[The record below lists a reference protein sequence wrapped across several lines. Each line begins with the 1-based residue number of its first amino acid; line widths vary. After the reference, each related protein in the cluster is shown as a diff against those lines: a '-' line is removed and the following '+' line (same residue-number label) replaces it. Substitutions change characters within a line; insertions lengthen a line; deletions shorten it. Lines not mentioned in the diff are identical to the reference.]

1 MTSDDRP
8 TDDLKPKRRGKAPTI
23 TLEAREIEQTPASA
37 ASEEGLSGASPE
49 AETVADPAATETLA
63 STDAG
68 ATADPVAPE
77 DMPTAPPIEPAPSVD
92 VSPAV
97 PPDTTVAG
105 ERPEDP
111 PAEAASVVTPVTD
124 STPIESTSAAAE
136 PPPVPPEPP
145 AREEPVPVPPAA
157 SGGGF
162 GRLAAAGLVGAL
174 IAGGGTVA
182 AQLAG
187 YWPATG
193 RADTTALEQRLAA
206 LDGQMRQ
213 IAARPQPA
221 AAPAVDLAPLT
232 RRIEALDA
240 ARATLEGRLAAV
252 ERRATTPAASAPA
265 TASQAAPPAP
275 AVDLAP
281 LKTEID
287 ALKVAVEAIAAA
299 QRTAAQ
305 TPTTQPPAPAVDT
318 AAVDARITALV
329 APQTAR
335 IDAATSRVRAI
346 DEEIKAQAA
355 AAQALAARITALEG
369 ARAQAGEAG
378 KRAALVVG
386 LSSLRGAVERGQP
399 FAAELKAV
407 AALGLPADAARTLEA
422 HAERGV
428 PTGPALAQRFSALA
442 PALLRAAPARA
453 SDGTLID
460 RLTATAQNLVRVR
473 PVGEAAGDDVPT
485 VVSRMEA
492 RLRRGDVAG
501 ALADLE
507 RLPEPV
513 RALAASWA
521 AEARAR
527 VAAEATL
534 RRLTLD
540 ATAALT
546 GG

>member
-1 MTSDDRP
+1 M
-8 TDDLKPKRRGKAPTI
+8 
-23 TLEAREIEQTPASA
+23 
-37 ASEEGLSGASPE
+37 
-49 AETVADPAATETLA
+49 
-63 STDAG
+63 
-68 ATADPVAPE
+68 
-77 DMPTAPPIEPAPSVD
+77 
-92 VSPAV
+92 
-97 PPDTTVAG
+97 
-105 ERPEDP
+105 
-111 PAEAASVVTPVTD
+111 
-124 STPIESTSAAAE
+124 
-136 PPPVPPEPP
+136 
-145 AREEPVPVPPAA
+145 
-157 SGGGF
+157 
-162 GRLAAAGLVGAL
+162 
-174 IAGGGTVA
+174 
-182 AQLAG
+182 
-187 YWPATG
+187 
-193 RADTTALEQRLAA
+193 
-206 LDGQMRQ
+206 
-213 IAARPQPA
+213 
-221 AAPAVDLAPLT
+221 
-232 RRIEALDA
+232 
-240 ARATLEGRLAAV
+240 
-252 ERRATTPAASAPA
+252 
-265 TASQAAPPAP
+265 
-275 AVDLAP
+275 
-281 LKTEID
+281 
-287 ALKVAVEAIAAA
+287 
-299 QRTAAQ
+299 
-305 TPTTQPPAPAVDT
+305 
-318 AAVDARITALV
+318 
-329 APQTAR
+329 
-335 IDAATSRVRAI
+335 
-346 DEEIKAQAA
+346 
-355 AAQALAARITALEG
+355 
-369 ARAQAGEAG
+369 
-378 KRAALVVG
+378 VG

-501 ALADLE
+501 GLADLE

>member
-8 TDDLKPKRRGKAPTI
+8 TDDLKPRRRGKAPTI
-23 TLEAREIEQTPASA
+23 TLEAREVEQAPAA
-37 ASEEGLSGASPE
+37 ATSEEVSSGVPPE
-49 AETVADPAATETLA
+49 AE
-63 STDAG
+63 
-68 ATADPVAPE
+68 ATADAATPLP
-77 DMPTAPPIEPAPSVD
+77 PSVGAAATGTTAGQD
-92 VSPAV
+92 ATDGMAAAPVTEPV
-97 PPDTTVAG
+97 PGPGLPREVTAG
-105 ERPEDP
+105 SERPEAA
-111 PAEAASVVTPVTD
+111 PAEAAPVL
-124 STPIESTSAAAE
+124 TSAADGAPMEPVSAVAE
-136 PPPVPPEPP
+136 PPPPAPEPP
-145 AREEPVPVPPAA
+145 VRDEPALAPSQA
-157 SGGGF
+157 SGGF

-174 IAGGGTVA
+174 IAGGGAIA

-187 YWPATG
+187 YWPAPG
-193 RADTTALEQRLAA
+193 RGDTAGLEQRLAA
-206 LDGQMRQ
+206 LDGQVRQ

-221 AAPAVDLAPLT
+221 PAPAVDLAPLT
-232 RRIEALDA
+232 RRIEALDS

-252 ERRATTPAASAPA
+252 ERRAATPEAPASAG
-265 TASQAAPPAP
+265 SNQSAPSAP
-275 AVDLAP
+275 TVDLAP

-287 ALKVAVEAIAAA
+287 ALKVAVDAIAAA

-305 TPTTQPPAPAVDT
+305 SPAAQPAPAAVDT
-318 AAVDARITALV
+318 TAVEARIAAAV
-329 APQTAR
+329 APQNAR
-335 IDAATSRVRAI
+335 IEAAASRVRMI
-346 DEEIKAQAA
+346 DEEIRAQAA
-355 AAQALAARITALEG
+355 VAQALVARIAALEG
-369 ARAQAGEAG
+369 ARAQAGDAG

-386 LSSLRGAVERGQP
+386 LSSLRGAVERGLP

-407 AALGLPADAARTLEA
+407 SALGLPAEAARTLEA
-422 HAERGV
+422 HAERGL
-428 PTGPALAQRFSALA
+428 PTAPALAQRFSALA

-453 SDGTLID
+453 ADGTLID

-485 VVSRMEA
+485 AVSRMEA

-501 ALADLE
+501 ALGDLE

>member
-23 TLEAREIEQTPASA
+23 TLEAREIEQTPTSA
-37 ASEEGLSGASPE
+37 TSEEGLSGASPE
-49 AETVADPAATETLA
+49 AETFVDPAATETLA

-77 DMPTAPPIEPAPSVD
+77 DMPTAPPIEPAPGVD
-92 VSPAV
+92 VSPEV

-105 ERPEDP
+105 ERLEVP
-111 PAEAASVVTPVTD
+111 PTEAASVVTPFADT
-124 STPIESTSAAAE
+124 SPIESTSAAAE
-136 PPPVPPEPP
+136 PPTVPREPP
-145 AREEPVPVPPAA
+145 AREEPVPVPPVA
-157 SGGGF
+157 SSGGF

-252 ERRATTPAASAPA
+252 ERRATAPAASAPA
-265 TASQAAPPAP
+265 TASQAPPAP

-305 TPTTQPPAPAVDT
+305 APATQPAPAVDT

-335 IDAATSRVRAI
+335 IEAATSRVRAI
-346 DEEIKAQAA
+346 DEEIRAQAA
-355 AAQALAARITALEG
+355 AAQALVARITALEG

-407 AALGLPADAARTLEA
+407 AALGLPADAARTLET